1 MRRAIG
7 IAPEGVDAGTCGEG
21 EDEGGERSG
30 EFAEIERTS
39 SASGRHGSDLLGET
53 GVVSLAGQGQRRLGG
68 EDALQL
74 GGDFRVGEM
83 KEIRVLGDETF
94 VEEGGRKGGAIV
106 GFEGA
111 QALEVDSSGRRNFL

>member
-21 EDEGGERSG
+21 EEHARRRNDPASCGDR
-30 EFAEIERTS
+30 ERTS

-53 GVVSLAGQGQRRLGG
+53 GVVELAGQGQRRLGG

-83 KEIRVLGDETF
+83 KEIRSWVTNF
-94 VEEGGRKGGAIV
+94 C
-106 GFEGA
+106 
-111 QALEVDSSGRRNFL
+111 RRRRPKRR